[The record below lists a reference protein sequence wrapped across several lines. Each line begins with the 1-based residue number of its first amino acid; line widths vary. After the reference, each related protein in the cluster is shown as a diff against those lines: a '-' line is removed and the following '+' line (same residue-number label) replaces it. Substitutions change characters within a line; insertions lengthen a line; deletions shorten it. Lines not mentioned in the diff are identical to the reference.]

1 MSRATSSPTEPLSSF
16 YLDEDVRR
24 GEAELRVSSV
34 WRRDRHGVDKAE
46 KDARRCSMV
55 FVCASTSWERRKA
68 RGGSGGGTAG
78 QEEVGEL
85 GLQG

>member
-1 MSRATSSPTEPLSSF
+1 VLGRRSKPASELGRNVH
-16 YLDEDVRR
+16 DEMDSDEV
-24 GEAELRVSSV
+24 AELRVSSV
-34 WRRDRHGVDKAE
+34 WRRDRHGIDKAE

-68 RGGSGGGTAG
+68 RGGSGGGGAG

>member
-1 MSRATSSPTEPLSSF
+1 MSRATSSPTEPLSSI

-34 WRRDRHGVDKAE
+34 WRRDKHGVDKAE

-55 FVCASTSWERRKA
+55 FVYASTSWERRKA
-68 RGGSGGGTAG
+68 RGGSGGGAAG

>member
-1 MSRATSSPTEPLSSF
+1 MDMEPHR
-16 YLDEDVRR
+16 EDVRVFKEDNE
-24 GEAELRVSSV
+24 GP
-34 WRRDRHGVDKAE
+34 GV
-46 KDARRCSMV
+46 ARWF

-68 RGGSGGGTAG
+68 RGGSGGGAAG